1 LYTILSNDLSRR
13 RERVGGF
20 FCCSA
25 VGRRE
30 TLGFGLPNTF
40 KLVWNDSLSR
50 QKKKYMSFA
59 FCVCKCR
66 VCVWYGTLSVMEE
79 IQRVKN
85 REREEVFESCRFGI
99 LCLKDLPSRI
109 RQFLSI
115 GNFEGGSV

>member
-1 LYTILSNDLSRR
+1 MVLVCLTLLNSFGTIHYRD
-13 RERVGGF
+13 
-20 FCCSA
+20 
-25 VGRRE
+25 
-30 TLGFGLPNTF
+30 
-40 KLVWNDSLSR
+40 
-50 QKKKYMSFA
+50 KKRNIYMSFA

>member
-1 LYTILSNDLSRR
+1 
-13 RERVGGF
+13 VVF
-20 FCCSA
+20 FCSSA

-50 QKKKYMSFA
+50 QKKKYICRLPSV
-59 FCVCKCR
+59 CVS
-66 VCVWYGTLSVMEE
+66 VACVWYGTLSVMEE